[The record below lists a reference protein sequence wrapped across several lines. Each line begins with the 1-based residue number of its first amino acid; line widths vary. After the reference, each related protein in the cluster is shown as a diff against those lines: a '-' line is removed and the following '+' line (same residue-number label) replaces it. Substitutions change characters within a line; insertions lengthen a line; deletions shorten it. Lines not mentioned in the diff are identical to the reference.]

1 MPANIVF
8 VNDRIIR
15 EIEYMNMRLQTAGE
29 SQKATYYMELKQDV
43 LFKEAGGY
51 VFDLTLMR
59 QENRARQFPEVGTG
73 LLGAVQMI
81 CSYKLKFLPD
91 ETTDILDCD
100 IMSEQSGINTY
111 YAAASLNNE
120 EHYFHKK
127 YASLLI
133 HVAVLCGAYARKRM
147 NICAVH
153 PYTAMVYRKYDEY
166 SEWDTVRF
174 LRDSLGEPW
183 PEEKDSAYTES
194 CDWSRC
200 INAARKKVETT
211 SKDLPVLTDLELISL
226 IETAQLEI
234 RLIIN
239 MWSLKSNFFID
250 RPFSTYLV

>member
-1 MPANIVF
+1 MPANFVF
-8 VNDRIIR
+8 VNDLIIR
-15 EIEYMNMRLQTAGE
+15 EIKHLNQRLEIAGE
-29 SQKATYYMELKQDV
+29 LQKATYYMELKQDV
-43 LFKEAGGY
+43 LFTEAGGY

-59 QENRARQFPEVGTG
+59 QENRVRQFPQVGTG

-91 ETTDILDCD
+91 ETTHIFDCD

-111 YAAASLNNE
+111 YAADSLNNA

-147 NICAVH
+147 NICAIH
-153 PYTAMVYRKYDEY
+153 PYTATVYRKYDDY

-174 LRDSLGEPW
+174 VRDNLGDTW
-183 PEEKDSAYTES
+183 PEKTNSVYTES
-194 CDWSRC
+194 CDQSRC
-200 INAARKKVETT
+200 INAAKNKVNTT
-211 SKDLPVLTDLELISL
+211 SNDLQVLTDSKLDSL
-226 IETAQLEI
+226 IERAKLEI
-234 RLIIN
+234 NSIIKT
-239 MWSLKSNFFID
+239 WSIKPNFFLD